1 MSKVKL
7 NSTNQF
13 NLNVSFNQSELDFI
27 KEWSDYTKENYIP
40 RISGIKRLMK
50 RELEEKRL
58 LMR

>member
-1 MSKVKL
+1 MSKFKL
-7 NSTNQF
+7 NRNNQY
-13 NLNVSFNQSELDFI
+13 NLNVSFNRDEIGFI
-27 KEWSDYTKENYIP
+27 KEWSEYTKENYIP

>member
-1 MSKVKL
+1 MSKIKL
-7 NSTNQF
+7 NKQNQF
-13 NLNVSFNQSELDFI
+13 NFNVSFNQSELDFI
-27 KEWSDYTKENYIP
+27 KEWSEYTRENYIP